1 MPGKISLSVR
11 KAKVISSMRNNR
23 IIPKFSDLKMWL
35 RKIFGK
41 RENPLAAMRS
51 YQPKSLKTIEKHVE
65 IEEKSDIVQIS
76 NCIAKSEENTPSQKT
91 SPFILDLRDASS
103 YQAYCQKVLDISNIT
118 EYIRSHPR
126 YHREFINN
134 LEDYQKRMRK
144 ALDKLTFSEEEDF
157 TQQLAERVGD
167 IINARLTDTMQG
179 CFVRG
184 HVPEGEKEHAEFLY
198 MLGERIEEYLHDIGV
213 SRIETVSEESIMD
226 EDDYKYWDKTY
237 YKDTDDEEK
246 NLRYE
251 EISVYPHIL
260 HYRNEDEEDDVIY
273 IGGSCV
279 VWKYRGRN

>member
-1 MPGKISLSVR
+1 
-11 KAKVISSMRNNR
+11 VISSMRINC
-23 IIPKFSDLKMWL
+23 IIPKLKDCL
-35 RKIFGK
+35 TRCGNLLGK
-41 RENPLAAMRS
+41 VENPLKAMRS
-51 YQPKSLKTIEKHVE
+51 YQPKSLKKIEKIIE
-65 IEEKSDIVQIS
+65 IEEKSDVIQTSTYID
-76 NCIAKSEENTPSQKT
+76 KGEENTLPQET
-91 SPFILDLRDASS
+91 TPFILELRDEFS
-103 YQAYCQKVLDISNIT
+103 YQAYCQKVLDISNVT

-144 ALDKLTFSEEEDF
+144 ALDKLTFSEEDDF
-157 TQQLAERVGD
+157 TQQVAECVGD
-167 IINARLTDTMQG
+167 IINSRLTDTMKG

-184 HVPEGEKEHAEFLY
+184 YVPEEEREHAKFLN
-198 MLGERIEEYLHDIGV
+198 MLGKHIEEYLHDIGV
-213 SRIETVSEESIMD
+213 LRVETVSEESIMG

-237 YKDTDDEEK
+237 YKDTDNEEK

-260 HYRNEDEEDDVIY
+260 HYWNEDDEDDVIY